1 VKTLSCILGT
11 EDFSICVIRMS
22 LVSLKRHK
30 TRRILL
36 MPPSAASFFYNS
48 VSFRQ
53 MWRKRVGVEPT
64 ILAAKDRING
74 FEGHENHR
82 IPFASA
88 TIIGM
93 AMCAF
98 NFSQECSALSCALV
112 REV

>member
-1 VKTLSCILGT
+1 MDDSSRTEKSLSSFPFETGT
-11 EDFSICVIRMS
+11 N
-22 LVSLKRHK
+22 VSLC
-30 TRRILL
+30 TLL
-36 MPPSAASFFYNS
+36 K
-48 VSFRQ
+48 Q
-53 MWRKRVGVEPT
+53 LIETLWRKRVGVEPT

-98 NFSQECSALSCALV
+98 NFSQECSALSCGLV
-112 REV
+112 REA